1 MDEREARRGW
11 IKPFPFNPYP
21 LTSHRSPLTVIF
33 HHFMEKKLS
42 YIIAVISEFAQA
54 HTLNLQQAYRYLMR
68 YKGLEFI
75 DQHYDIEHT
84 LPFEDVIEDLTA
96 YCKTNGGAIV

>member
-1 MDEREARRGW
+1 MLTFRR
-11 IKPFPFNPYP
+11 
-21 LTSHRSPLTVIF
+21 
-33 HHFMEKKLS
+33 FMEKKLS

-84 LPFEDVIEDLTA
+84 LSFEDVIEEFTKQFKDINLDEQQKKLEDTLNELRQVETEKEA
-96 YCKTNGGAIV
+96 ILNG

>member
-1 MDEREARRGW
+1 
-11 IKPFPFNPYP
+11 
-21 LTSHRSPLTVIF
+21 
-33 HHFMEKKLS
+33 MEKKLS

-54 HTLNLQQAYRYLMR
+54 HALNLQQAYRYLMR

-84 LPFEDVIEDLTA
+84 L
-96 YCKTNGGAIV
+96 

>member
-1 MDEREARRGW
+1 MSLS
-11 IKPFPFNPYP
+11 P
-21 LTSHRSPLTVIF
+21 LTAHRSPFTVHLSPLIF